1 MKLTKVW
8 HLNGRT
14 TVEWREGNGN
24 DEQKSS
30 LTHCA
35 DPPNK
40 SFMEALAAVEHDLL
54 RMSGQTSQAFKAAFS
69 LTGFSV
75 SRSGSGRR
83 VFNATAFFEWGWG
96 GKGESIAPLREG
108 LDDDEGPSFISNTVL
123 KHFDQL
129 TAEALK
135 YANAER
141 QIQMDLP
148 EEAVAE

>member
-24 DEQKSS
+24 DEQKCS
-30 LTHCA
+30 LTRCA

-40 SFMEALAAVEHDLL
+40 TFMEALAAVEHDIL
-54 RMSGQTSQAFKAAFS
+54 RMSGQTSKSFKEAFS

-75 SRSGSGRR
+75 SRSGLGRR
-83 VFNATAFFEWGWG
+83 VFQPTGFMEWGWG
-96 GKGESIAPLREG
+96 GRGESIATLREG
-108 LDDDEGPSFISNTVL
+108 LDDDEGPSFVSNTVL
-123 KHFDQL
+123 KHIDRL
-129 TAEALK
+129 IAEGEK

-148 EEAVAE
+148 EEAAAE

>member
-24 DEQKSS
+24 DEQKCS
-30 LTHCA
+30 LTRCA

-40 SFMEALAAVEHDLL
+40 SFMEALAAVQHDLL
-54 RMSGQTSQAFKAAFS
+54 RMSGQTAKSFKAAFTF
-69 LTGFSV
+69 TGLAI
-75 SRSGSGRR
+75 SRSGAGRR
-83 VFNATAFFEWGWG
+83 IFTPTGYMEWGWG
-96 GKGESIAPLREG
+96 GKGQSIPPLREG
-108 LDDDEGPSFISNTVL
+108 LDDDEGPSFVTNTVL
-123 KHFDQL
+123 KHIDRL
-129 TAEALK
+129 VAEGVK

-148 EEAVAE
+148 EEAAAE